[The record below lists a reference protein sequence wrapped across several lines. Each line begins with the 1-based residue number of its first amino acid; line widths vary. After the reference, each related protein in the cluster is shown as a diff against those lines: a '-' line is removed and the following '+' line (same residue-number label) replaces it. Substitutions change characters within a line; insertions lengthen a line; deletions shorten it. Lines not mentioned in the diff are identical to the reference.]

1 VFPEPPAYFRSL
13 RQRSKIKLNI
23 AVISLSLLQNI
34 SYNVIMKTAIVSGG
48 AQGTGKAIALKRMKE
63 GCAVVVLD
71 SDVEQLKAFEA
82 ENSGIFGLL
91 CDVGNPDEVNDA
103 MAKIEALYGKVDY
116 LVNNAGI
123 SYFEPMDSMS
133 IDTWNR
139 VLAVNL
145 SSVFYLSKACLPL
158 FSENS
163 AILNIASTRAL
174 MSEPGGE
181 AYGASKGG
189 IVALTHAMA
198 NSLGPKTRVNCISP
212 GWIETKHYEKLSE
225 TDHTQHP
232 AGRVGKVTD
241 IAEAAFFLLSE
252 SSGFTTGQNL
262 VIDGG
267 MTKKM
272 IYE

>member
-1 VFPEPPAYFRSL
+1 
-13 RQRSKIKLNI
+13 
-23 AVISLSLLQNI
+23 
-34 SYNVIMKTAIVSGG
+34 MKTAIVSGG
-48 AQGTGKAIALKRMKE
+48 AQGIGKAIALKLMKE

-71 SDVEQLKAFEA
+71 SNTDYLRALEA
-82 ENSGIFGLL
+82 EKSGLFGLL
-91 CDVGNPDEVNDA
+91 CDVAHPDQVNEA
-103 MAKIEALYGKVDY
+103 VAKIEALYGKVDY

-123 SYFEPMDSMS
+123 SHFEPVESMS

-139 VLAVNL
+139 ILAVNL

-158 FSENS
+158 FCEKS

-174 MSEPGGE
+174 MSEPDGE
-181 AYGASKGG
+181 AYSASKGG
-189 IVALTHAMA
+189 IVAMTHALA
-198 NSLGPKTRVNCISP
+198 ISLGPKTRVNCISP
-212 GWIETKHYEKLSE
+212 GWIETKNYDKLTE
-225 TDHTQHP
+225 TDHKQHP
-232 AGRVGKVTD
+232 AGRAGKVED

-252 SSGFTTGQNL
+252 NSGFTTGQNL

>member
-1 VFPEPPAYFRSL
+1 
-13 RQRSKIKLNI
+13 
-23 AVISLSLLQNI
+23 
-34 SYNVIMKTAIVSGG
+34 MKTAIVSGG
-48 AQGTGKAIALKRMKE
+48 AQGIGKAIARKLSKE

-71 SDVEQLKAFEA
+71 SGLDYPEALEA
-82 ENSGIFGLL
+82 EKNGLL
-91 CDVGNPDEVNDA
+91 SFRCDVAHPDEINEVLA
-103 MAKIEALYGKVDY
+103 RIEALYGKVDY

-123 SYFEPMDSMS
+123 SCFEPIESLS
-133 IDTWNR
+133 IESWNR
-139 VLAVNL
+139 MLAVNL

-158 FSENS
+158 FSDNS

-189 IVALTHAMA
+189 IVALTHALA
-198 NSLGPKTRVNCISP
+198 ISLGPKTRVNCISP
-212 GWIETKHYEKLSE
+212 GWIETRHYEKLSE
-225 TDHTQHP
+225 ADHKQHP
-232 AGRVGKVTD
+232 AGRVGKVED
-241 IAEAAFFLLSE
+241 IAEAAYFLLSE
-252 SSGFTTGQNL
+252 KSGFTTGQNF